1 MHRRNATSE
10 LIRDVLKDTYLGLD
24 IGHIAMVEDVAAGTS
39 SRVEVTLRETRDHTR
54 ELLITGEGVGIVDAL
69 YHGLVEHY
77 APEYPSLSTLSFTG
91 FAVTGRMG
99 TGHKQG
105 LDAEAAVTLTVQNT
119 DGRTFEFAESDRS
132 MVTAA
137 LRVVAEA
144 AEYFIN
150 SERAFVTVYR
160 AMCDARD
167 RGRADLVQTYTTQ
180 LAELVNTTSY
190 SEVIERIKSE
200 AL

>member
-1 MHRRNATSE
+1 MHRRTATTQ
-10 LIRDVLKDTYLGLD
+10 LIRDVLKETYLGLQLD
-24 IGHIAMVEDVAAGTS
+24 RIELAEDVAAGTS
-39 SRVEVTLRETRDHTR
+39 SEVRVTLRETRDETR
-54 ELLITGEGVGIVDAL
+54 AQVIAGKGVGIVDAL

-77 APEYPSLSTLSFTG
+77 APEYPSLRTIAFTG
-91 FAVTGRMG
+91 FEVTGRMG
-99 TGHKQG
+99 TGAKNG
-105 LDAEAAVTLTVQNT
+105 LDAEAAVTLTVQNS
-119 DGRTFEFAESDRS
+119 DGRGFEFTDADRS
-132 MVTAA
+132 LVAAA
-137 LRVVAEA
+137 LSVVTEA

-160 AMCDARD
+160 AVCDARE

-190 SEVIERIKSE
+190 SEVIQRIKDE

>member
-1 MHRRNATSE
+1 MHRRNATSQ
-10 LIRDVLKDTYLGLD
+10 LIRDVLKETYLDLD
-24 IGHIAMVEDVAAGTS
+24 IGHIALVEDVAAGTP
-39 SRVEVTLRETRDHTR
+39 SRVEVTLREARGDTR
-54 ELLITGEGVGIVDAL
+54 EQVITGTGVGIVDAL

-77 APEYPSLSTLSFTG
+77 APEYPSLRTITFTG
-91 FAVTGRMG
+91 FDVTGRMG
-99 TGHKQG
+99 TGHKSG
-105 LDAEAAVTLTVQNT
+105 LDAEAGVTLTVENS
-119 DGRTFEFAESDRS
+119 DGRTFEFSESGRS
-132 MVTAA
+132 LVAASLQVVT
-137 LRVVAEA
+137 EA

-160 AMCDARD
+160 AMCDARE
-167 RGRADLVQTYTTQ
+167 RGRADLVQTYTGQ

>member
-1 MHRRNATSE
+1 MHRRSATTQ
-10 LIRDVLKDTYLGLD
+10 LIRDVLKETYLGLD
-24 IGHIAMVEDVAAGTS
+24 IGHIALVEEVGSGAG
-39 SRVEVTLRETRDHTR
+39 SRVEVTLREARDDTR
-54 ELLITGEGVGIVDAL
+54 EQVIAGRGVGIVDAL

-77 APEYPSLSTLSFTG
+77 APEYPSLRTITFTG
-91 FAVTGRMG
+91 FDVTGRMG
-99 TGHKQG
+99 TGHKSG
-105 LDAEAAVTLTVQNT
+105 LDAEAAVTLTVENS
-119 DGRTFEFAESDRS
+119 DGRTFEFSESDRS
-132 MVTAA
+132 LVAASLKVVT
-137 LRVVAEA
+137 EA

-160 AMCDARD
+160 AMCDARE
-167 RGRADLVQTYTTQ
+167 RGRADLVQTYTGQ